1 MNFENLSTKIGSDTA
16 VALKHYLADR
26 PKARKFEVVD
36 YALRTYLRESGVALE
51 ETQRERNT
59 KKRIEDVFIG

>member
-26 PKARKFEVVD
+26 PKAKKFEVVD
-36 YALRTYLRESGVALE
+36 YALRPYLRESGVVL
-51 ETQRERNT
+51 
-59 KKRIEDVFIG
+59 